1 MELVEK
7 CDRPL
12 LIFLNQGRDPFWN
25 QSKSAMLGIADGRSL
40 ISDYFLEQSID
51 AGDRFVEGFGKK
63 CQHLVEFPYLGRNPF
78 MKSRG
83 ISLLLTS
90 KGRSQ
95 FLITIL
101 PLLKSLE
108 DRAQHGVASQSQYIH
123 PFLHKKLDACQIP

>member
-1 MELVEK
+1 MEKL
-7 CDRPL
+7 CDIHAWDVKVDRHE
-12 LIFLNQGRDPFWN
+12 WN
-25 QSKSAMLGIADGRSL
+25 QSQSAMLGIADGRSL
-40 ISDYFLEQSID
+40 IYDYFLEQSID

-63 CQHLVEFPYLGRNPF
+63 CQYLAEFPYLGRNPF

-108 DRAQHGVASQSQYIH
+108 DRIARSME
-123 PFLHKKLDACQIP
+123 